1 LAKQKNEFRK
11 DDIRVAE
18 LRFRD
23 LEVWRVSMD
32 LVVRV
37 YEITREFPKNEQFGL
52 ASQLQRAAVSIPSNI
67 AEGSGRG
74 TRKDFAHF
82 LDQARGSLFEVIT
95 QLEISRSLNYGD
107 SNKTKAIQLEYE
119 ILGMRINALIKTMK
133 DSRRIEKSDFEN

>member
-1 LAKQKNEFRK
+1 M
-11 DDIRVAE
+11 
-18 LRFRD
+18 RFKD

-32 LVVRV
+32 LVVKV

-52 ASQLQRAAVSIPSNI
+52 AAQLQRSAVSIPSNI

-95 QLEISRSLNYGD
+95 QLEICRSLNFGD
-107 SNKTKAIQLEYE
+107 SDKINATQMEYE
-119 ILGMRINALIKTMK
+119 ILGMRINALIRTMK
-133 DSRRIEKSDFEN
+133 DSRRIRKGDAED

>member
-1 LAKQKNEFRK
+1 M
-11 DDIRVAE
+11 AE
-18 LRFRD
+18 LRFKD

-32 LVVRV
+32 LVVKV

-52 ASQLQRAAVSIPSNI
+52 VAQLQRSAVSIPSNI

-95 QLEISRSLNYGD
+95 QLEICRSLNFGD
-107 SNKTKAIQLEYE
+107 LDKINAIQMEYE
-119 ILGMRINALIKTMK
+119 ILGMRINALIRTMK
-133 DSRRIEKSDFEN
+133 DSRRIRKGDAED

>member
-1 LAKQKNEFRK
+1 M
-11 DDIRVAE
+11 AE

-32 LVVRV
+32 LVVKV
-37 YEITREFPKNEQFGL
+37 YEITREFPKSEQFGL
-52 ASQLQRAAVSIPSNI
+52 ASQLQRSAVSIPSNI

-95 QLEISRSLNYGD
+95 QLEICRSLNFGD
-107 SNKTKAIQLEYE
+107 LDKINAIQMEYE
-119 ILGMRINALIKTMK
+119 ILGMRINALIRTMK
-133 DSRRIEKSDFEN
+133 DSRRIRKGDAED

>member
-1 LAKQKNEFRK
+1 M
-11 DDIRVAE
+11 
-18 LRFRD
+18 RFKD

-32 LVVRV
+32 LVVKV

-52 ASQLQRAAVSIPSNI
+52 AAQLQRSAVSIPSNI

-95 QLEISRSLNYGD
+95 QLEICRSLNFGD
-107 SNKTKAIQLEYE
+107 LDKINAIQMEYE
-119 ILGMRINALIKTMK
+119 ILGMRINALIRTMK
-133 DSRRIEKSDFEN
+133 DSRRIRKGDAED

>member
-1 LAKQKNEFRK
+1 M
-11 DDIRVAE
+11 AE
-18 LRFRD
+18 LRFKD

-37 YEITREFPKNEQFGL
+37 YEITREFPKSEQFGL
-52 ASQLQRAAVSIPSNI
+52 AAQLQRSAVSIPSNI

-95 QLEISRSLNYGD
+95 QLEISRSLSFGNSD
-107 SNKTKAIQLEYE
+107 EIKAIQMEYE
-119 ILGMRINALIKTMK
+119 ILGMRINALIRTMK
-133 DSRRIEKSDFEN
+133 DSRRIRKGDAED